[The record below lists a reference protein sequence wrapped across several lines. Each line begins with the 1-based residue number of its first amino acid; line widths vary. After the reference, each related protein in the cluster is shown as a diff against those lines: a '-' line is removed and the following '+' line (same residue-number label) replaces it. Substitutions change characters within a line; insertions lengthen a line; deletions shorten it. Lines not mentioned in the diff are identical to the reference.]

1 MNGRG
6 KSYLLGGLVAALLG
20 VACWFSFGG
29 DRTASS
35 GPPSDPVV
43 QKKPDKT
50 STETKMEKERK
61 PQRSQD
67 KRQVV
72 RKTAK
77 PRRPTQIIK
86 KDPKR
91 SKQKRP
97 KRKFDPPC

>member
-6 KSYLLGGLVAALLG
+6 KSYVLGGLVATLLG

-29 DRTASS
+29 DRTPSS
-35 GPPSDPVV
+35 APTGDRVV
-43 QKKPDKT
+43 QDKPDKAPA
-50 STETKMEKERK
+50 ETKMEKERK
-61 PQRSQD
+61 PRRSQD

-86 KDPKR
+86 KDPVR
-91 SKQKRP
+91 SKEKRP
-97 KRKFDPPC
+97 KKKLDPPC